1 MDPLWIIFA
10 FGFGFVVKQIG
21 LPPLVGFLTAGFAL
35 NLFGVEHSEI
45 LRHIAD
51 FGVLLLLFTIG
62 LKLKIKN
69 LLKPEIWAASS
80 LHMMIITLLFGVIVM
95 LLSFFGFSKFA
106 QLSISN
112 SFLLAFA
119 LSFSSTIFAVKIL
132 EETGSMKTSH
142 GNIAI
147 GILVMQD
154 IFAVIFLTISSGK
167 EPSLWA
173 LALLLLIFVPK
184 LIKKTKFSNLINK
197 SGHGELLVL
206 LGVLLPITGAA
217 LFDLVGLKPDLG
229 ALVFGVLLAEHDR
242 AEELAKTMMG
252 FKDLF
257 LISFFLSIGLSGIPS
272 LEGIGIAL
280 ILALLIP
287 VKTILFFFILTGFKL
302 RVRTSVLASFNLSN
316 YSEFGLIVGAA
327 AVANGWLET
336 EWLVIFAVALS
347 VTMLISSPLNTK
359 AQSIYLR
366 FQKKLL
372 QFESSTRLKEDAPI
386 VFSNEEVIVFGMG
399 RTGSEVYRVMSEK
412 FKKSVL
418 GVDINLDVINK
429 QLSLGNNVIQGD
441 VTDLRFWQRVNLSEK
456 PPLAILAT
464 PSHAAHMRV
473 IEQLNKIHCSIKVA
487 VIGRYDDEL
496 EELTNAGADVVFNLY
511 EEAGFGF
518 ANHTFNQIYG
528 STAKI

>member
-10 FGFGFVVKQIG
+10 FGFGFAVKQIG

-62 LKLKIKN
+62 LKLKVKN

-80 LHMMIITLLFGVIVM
+80 LHMMIITLLFGIIVM

-167 EPSLWA
+167 EPSLCA

-302 RVRTSVLASFNLSN
+302 RVSTTVLASFN
-316 YSEFGLIVGAA
+316 
-327 AVANGWLET
+327 
-336 EWLVIFAVALS
+336 
-347 VTMLISSPLNTK
+347 
-359 AQSIYLR
+359 
-366 FQKKLL
+366 
-372 QFESSTRLKEDAPI
+372 
-386 VFSNEEVIVFGMG
+386 FSN
-399 RTGSEVYRVMSEK
+399 
-412 FKKSVL
+412 
-418 GVDINLDVINK
+418 
-429 QLSLGNNVIQGD
+429 
-441 VTDLRFWQRVNLSEK
+441 
-456 PPLAILAT
+456 
-464 PSHAAHMRV
+464 
-473 IEQLNKIHCSIKVA
+473 
-487 VIGRYDDEL
+487 
-496 EELTNAGADVVFNLY
+496 
-511 EEAGFGF
+511 
-518 ANHTFNQIYG
+518 
-528 STAKI
+528 